1 MPEGAQGRER
11 PRLVPPGRVP
21 SPREA
26 YRVALLL
33 PRRGPAGMFGP
44 SCRAAAHLA
53 AEEVDAAGG
62 VAGRPVHLVDVDAG
76 APPAEVARTVAAL
89 VDRGDVDAVAGWHL
103 SSVRQAVAPAVAG
116 RVPYVYATA
125 YEGGEVGDG
134 VVCTGELPGEQ
145 VVSALR
151 FLRREFG
158 WRRWLVVGDDYVWP
172 RATARETA
180 QVLAA
185 DGIVLQHP
193 AWVPL
198 GCSDDDVW
206 RRVVADVERRAACRP
221 APDGVLMLLVGADGV
236 RFNRLFHAAGLDDRL
251 VRFSPFM
258 DETMLLGG
266 GAETARGLF
275 ASAGWFAGLASASA
289 LEFSAGF
296 ARHYEQLVGV
306 GGLAVPSP
314 GTMAESTYLGLRLL
328 AEVGRRAVPGPR
340 DVDAARSAWAWD
352 TPHGTVRL
360 DAGRAHHRVHL
371 AVATGAE
378 FEVLA
383 DVTTNGRA

>member
-1 MPEGAQGRER
+1 M
-11 PRLVPPGRVP
+11 
-21 SPREA
+21 A
-26 YRVALLL
+26 YRVALVV
-33 PRRGPAGMFGP
+33 PRQGPAGMFGP

-53 AEEVDAAGG
+53 VEEVDAAGG
-62 VAGRPVHLVDVDAG
+62 VAGRPVHLVEVDAG
-76 APPAEVARTVAAL
+76 APPAEVARAVAGL
-89 VDRGDVDAVAGWHL
+89 VGRGEVDAVAGWHL
-103 SSVRQAVAPAVAG
+103 SSVRQALAPAVAG

-125 YEGGEVGDG
+125 YEGGEAGDG

-172 RATARETA
+172 RATARDA
-180 QVLAA
+180 AAVLAA
-185 DGIVLQHP
+185 EGVVLHEP
-193 AWVPL
+193 VWVPL
-198 GCSDDDVW
+198 GCTDDDVW
-206 RRVVADVERRAACRP
+206 TRVVAAVGRHASGP
-221 APDGVLMLLVGADGV
+221 TAPDGVLMLLVGADGV
-236 RFNRLFHAAGLDDRL
+236 RFNRAFHAAGLDAEL

-258 DETMLLGG
+258 DETMLLGAG
-266 GAETARGLF
+266 PESTRGLF
-275 ASAGWFAGLASASA
+275 ASAGWFAGLTSAAA

-296 ARHYEQLVGV
+296 GRHYERLVGV
-306 GGLAVPSP
+306 GGLATPSP

-328 AEVGRRAVPGPR
+328 ADVGHRAVPGPR

-383 DVTTNGRA
+383 DVTTGEGG

>member
-1 MPEGAQGRER
+1 
-11 PRLVPPGRVP
+11 
-21 SPREA
+21 
-26 YRVALLL
+26 
-33 PRRGPAGMFGP
+33 MFGP

-62 VAGRPVHLVDVDAG
+62 VAGRPVHLVEVDAG
-76 APPAEVARTVAAL
+76 AAPAEVARTVGAL
-89 VDRGDVDAVAGWHL
+89 VDRGEVDAVAGWHL
-103 SSVRQAVAPAVAG
+103 SSVRQALAPAVAG

-172 RATARETA
+172 RATAHQAARVLRTA
-180 QVLAA
+180 GVDLTAP
-185 DGIVLQHP
+185 L
-193 AWVPL
+193 WVPL
-198 GCSDDDVW
+198 GSTDERVW
-206 RRVVADVERRAACRP
+206 ERVVAELGRQADPRGGSAV
-221 APDGVLMLLVGADGV
+221 PDGVLMLLVGSDGV
-236 RFNRLFHAAGLDDRL
+236 RFNRAFHRAGLDARL

-266 GAETARGLF
+266 GPETSRGLF
-275 ASAGWFAGLASASA
+275 ASAGWFAGLTSAAA

-296 ARHYEQLVGV
+296 ARHYERLVGV

-314 GTMAESTYLGLRLL
+314 GTMAESTYLGLRWL
-328 AEVGRRAVPGPR
+328 ADVGRRAVPGPR
-340 DVDAARSAWAWD
+340 EVDAARSAWSWD

-360 DAGRAHHRVHL
+360 DGGRAHHRVHL
-371 AVATGAE
+371 AAATGAE
-378 FEVLA
+378 FEVLG
-383 DVTTNGRA
+383 DVTADSTAG